1 MPQSLT
7 STNAIAFISP
17 DVSDYQ
23 SLMAGVTPGTEVVL
37 LDPKLDAIAQITDTL
52 ARFHNIVTIH
62 IISHGAP
69 GCLYFGNTQLS
80 LDTLERYA
88 WDLQSWFSSSSPLPT
103 SSSLLLYGCNVA
115 AGDAGEEFIQKLH
128 QLTGAEIAASANR
141 TGSALQGGD
150 WELEVITGTVNKSL
164 AFLPQV
170 METYTGVFVELST
183 ASGDG
188 GVTVTVDALGKS
200 SNAFYEP
207 VGSQSSSD
215 TIYLSDVAIRFGDT
229 GSRSFLSSGAT
240 DVILTNTSSTSAQST
255 FTYNGLNFVLNQS
268 VSDLFNTSNSRT
280 GSQLIQRYTITNP
293 GVTAVNIELIR
304 YLDGDLQFDGS
315 IADRGGR
322 LVSSNGQ
329 DILFETDSSDDP
341 SAPTTFVGI
350 TANGGTVL
358 SGGYEI
364 DSYDGLEN
372 RIIQGLAL
380 DNTITGDGDDAD
392 QFIDSDYNAY
402 DVTLALGRG
411 FVINAGTSVTYT
423 TTTAFGTGSPTQ
435 LLEEIIADINNPPT
449 VANAI
454 AGQLSN
460 QNFNQ
465 NQAFSFQ
472 FASNTFVDVDGGSF
486 TYTATRVD
494 GSSLPSWLNFNG
506 ATRTFSGT
514 PSNQNVGTI
523 GIKVIAT
530 DASNESAIDTFD
542 LEVTGNNNLP
552 TVANAIANQTINKNQ
567 AFNFQFVSETFSDVD
582 GGSLTYTAT
591 RADGTAL
598 PSWLNFNAAT
608 RTFSGTPTSQ
618 EVGTISLKVTATDS
632 SNGTIS
638 DTFDLEITGN
648 NNLPTVANAI
658 ANQTIN
664 KNQAFNFQFVSE
676 TFSDVDGGSLTY
688 TATRADGTALPS
700 WLNFNA
706 ATRTFSGTPTSQEV
720 GTINIKVTATDSS
733 NGTISD
739 TFDLEVTGNNNPPTV
754 ANAIADTSVEHET
767 LFNFIIPANIFN
779 DLDADTL
786 TYTAK
791 LANGNPLPSW
801 LSFNATTRTF
811 SGTPGHSDVG
821 PLSITVEAIDSA
833 GGNATDTFDLTV
845 TDNGHEEPC
854 VGPDGATLGDDVIC
868 GTPNPDQIDGLP
880 GNDIIKG
887 KGGDDEIFGGQGN
900 DTLYGEDGAD
910 LLDGGAGIDLLKG
923 GAGND
928 QIYGGIGN
936 DTLHGEDGADLL
948 DGGVGTD
955 LIRGGIGNDRLYG
968 SAGNDTMY
976 GEDGDDIVHGD
987 AGTDQLFGGSGADN
1001 LEGGSANDRLSGGL
1015 GNDRLEG
1022 GTGSDALQGEEGSD
1036 FLNGGT
1042 GDDLLNGGD
1051 GDDRLNGGTDNDRL
1065 YGGLGNDML
1074 VGNLERDLLIGWG
1087 GGSKE
1092 IDTLLGGED
1101 RDTFVLGDTNSA
1113 FYTRS
1118 GRSDYALIR
1127 DFEAGDRIR
1136 LHGDASDYSLG
1147 SVPNSLNTSGVGI
1160 FSDNDLIAVLQ
1171 GGALNVNTNIAT
1183 SSVFTFV

>member
-128 QLTGAEIAASANR
+128 QITGAEIAASANR

-638 DTFDLEITGN
+638 DTFDLE
-648 NNLPTVANAI
+648 
-658 ANQTIN
+658 
-664 KNQAFNFQFVSE
+664 
-676 TFSDVDGGSLTY
+676 
-688 TATRADGTALPS
+688 
-700 WLNFNA
+700 
-706 ATRTFSGTPTSQEV
+706 
-720 GTINIKVTATDSS
+720 
-733 NGTISD
+733 
-739 TFDLEVTGNNNPPTV
+739 VTGNNNPPTV